1 MQTSPFWGEQV
12 RVSTGIT
19 SHSGELTQWRAAC
32 VCACVHVCVFY
43 LINVGV
49 PHLSEETE
57 RWWGVRVVNRELDP
71 SLKMGQK

>member
-12 RVSTGIT
+12 RVSTGTT
-19 SHSGELTQWRAAC
+19 SRSGELTQS
-32 VCACVHVCVFY
+32 VCVCVFY

-57 RWWGVRVVNRELDP
+57 RWWGVRVVNGELDP
-71 SLKMGQK
+71 SLQMGQK